1 MPNIGSR
8 AWQGLPERPF
18 VRHESMNGEDV
29 LLQLTFLNSAGVA
42 TQPTSITYEVDSLT
56 TNQNVIPKASLVP
69 SGATQVLQLPGAS
82 MVNTRNYLGREIFQC
97 LITAVIP
104 DTNAASGSITRTALA
119 IIELVNI
126 ALPNNT

>member
-1 MPNIGSR
+1 MPIGSR

-18 VRHESMNGEDV
+18 VRHESYTGEDV

-42 TQPTSITYEVDSLT
+42 TEPTSITYEVDSLT
-56 TNQNVIPKASLVP
+56 TNQNVIPSTVVTP
-69 SGATQVLQLPGAS
+69 TGAVQIIQLPGAS

-97 LITAVIP
+97 EITAVIP
-104 DTNAASGSITRTALA
+104 DTNATSGSITKLALA

-126 ALPNNT
+126 SIPNSVT

>member
-1 MPNIGSR
+1 
-8 AWQGLPERPF
+8 
-18 VRHESMNGEDV
+18 V

-42 TQPTSITYEVDSLT
+42 TEPTSITYEVDSLT
-56 TNQNVIPKASLVP
+56 TDQNVIPSTSLAP
-69 SGATQVLQLPGAS
+69 TGTTQILQLPGAS

-104 DTNAASGSITRTALA
+104 DTNASSGSITKIALA

-126 ALPNNT
+126 STPNSGP